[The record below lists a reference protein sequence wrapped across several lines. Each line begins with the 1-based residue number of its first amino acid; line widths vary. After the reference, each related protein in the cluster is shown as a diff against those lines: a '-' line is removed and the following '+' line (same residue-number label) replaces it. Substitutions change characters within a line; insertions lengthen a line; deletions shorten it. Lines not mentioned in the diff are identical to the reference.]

1 MRELAEWQK
10 ALDIEIQHLK
20 TFGSTKYWLSNGR
33 RVEGN
38 KAVTY
43 YFDVQAPLKIPTGA
57 SIRLE
62 WGTVKVIGQILSVE
76 GLSVMVSVEKSLG
89 DLIDECVL
97 YHDPWELLD
106 HLNQRLDE
114 IKKSKKKL
122 GRVKALLSPPR
133 ETKHP
138 EDKSKSPVHELLL
151 RSKYNPVT
159 YVWGPPG
166 TGKTYTL
173 ARVAANHYFKK
184 RRVLILSQSN
194 QAVDVLLSEL
204 ARFTK
209 KKGLFHEGDVIR
221 YGSESKELLS
231 EHPELTSTHLLNQ
244 KDPLVTEE
252 REQLRLE
259 RRSLTADLGRSFSQR
274 DSQALLEI
282 EKKLARVLDKLRQK
296 ENHLIKEAMV
306 VGTTLA
312 KAATDPT
319 IFEKTFDVVIVD
331 EASMVYIPQ
340 AGFAATL
347 AKKVIICGDF
357 KQLPPI
363 ASSRDPLVQKW
374 LKTDIFHESG
384 VTEGLQTKRH
394 PQLFILDHQRR
405 MHPDIS
411 AFTNRVIYYSLV
423 KDHPNVLVNREP
435 LTQLGPFKGSASILL
450 DTEGMGGFTLQ
461 EKATHSRFNL
471 WQLLLSFQIILES
484 ILSGSTSIGYVTPYR
499 AQAHFMELLIADL
512 LKNQKEMDIL
522 AATVHR
528 FQGSE
533 RDIMIFDTVD
543 SFPESRPGFLLTGKE
558 SERLINVALTR
569 TKGKFIHV
577 SDTSFIHQKV
587 GRDKVLSQLVAHQE
601 EKDQWIKR
609 HAIGSWINHQ
619 HPCLKWGHAKRL
631 NEMLTDLD
639 YAKEVLVILEA
650 GSTQIN
656 QELEMPLRKIQ
667 SKLTLVSEMP
677 WEGLTPDSCIQAK
690 LPFSLVI
697 FDQKILWLGLPL
709 GDQSRVK
716 PPHLAL
722 RLESREVIHHFL
734 RQLPL

>member
-1 MRELAEWQK
+1 MRELIEWQK

-38 KAVTY
+38 KSVTY
-43 YFDVQAPLKIPTGA
+43 YFDVQAPLRIPTGA

-62 WGTVKVIGQILSVE
+62 WGTVKVLGQILSVE
-76 GLSVMVSVEKSLG
+76 GRSVMVSVEKSLG
-89 DLIDECVL
+89 DLIDECIL

-138 EDKSKSPVHELLL
+138 EDKIKSPVHELLL

-221 YGSESKELLS
+221 YGAESKELLW
-231 EHPELTSTHLLNQ
+231 EHPELTSTHLL
-244 KDPLVTEE
+244 KTSDPLVSEE
-252 REQLRLE
+252 REQLLLE

-282 EKKLARVLDKLRQK
+282 EKKLARVLEKRRQK
-296 ENHLIKEAMV
+296 ENHLLKEASV

-312 KAATDPT
+312 KAATDPMLY
-319 IFEKTFDVVIVD
+319 EKTFDVVIVD

-340 AGFAATL
+340 AGFAASL

-363 ASSRDPLVQKW
+363 ASSRDSLVQKW
-374 LKTDIFHESG
+374 LKKDIFQVSG

-394 PQLFILDHQRR
+394 PHLFILDQQRR

-411 AFTNRVIYYSLV
+411 AFTNQVIYYSLV
-423 KDHPNVLVNREP
+423 KDHPNVLKNREP
-435 LTQLGPFKGSASILL
+435 LANFRPFKGSASILL

-471 WQLLLSFQIILES
+471 WQLLLSFQLILEA
-484 ILSGSTSIGYVTPYR
+484 IISGFKSIGYVTPYR
-499 AQAHFMELLIADL
+499 AQAHLMELLIADL
-512 LKNQKEMDIL
+512 LKNQKEIDIL

-587 GRDKVLSQLVAHQE
+587 EQRKVLRQLVAHQE
-601 EKDQWIKR
+601 KKGLWIKR
-609 HAIGSWINHQ
+609 DAIGSWIDHQ
-619 HPCLKWGHAKRL
+619 HSRLKWGHARQL
-631 NEMLTDLD
+631 EEVFHDLEH
-639 YAKEVLVILEA
+639 AKEVLIIFEA
-650 GSTQIN
+650 GLAQLDQQWETA
-656 QELEMPLRKIQ
+656 LKKIQ
-667 SKLTLVSEMP
+667 SKLTLISEVP
-677 WEGLTPDSCIQAK
+677 WDGLASKRAILAK
-690 LPFSLVI
+690 VPFSLVI
-697 FDQKILWLGLPL
+697 IDQRILWLGLPV
-709 GDQSRVK
+709 GRVTHVK
-716 PPHLAL
+716 PPYITL
-722 RLESREVIHHFL
+722 RLDSRDVIQHFL
-734 RQLPL
+734 RQLPY